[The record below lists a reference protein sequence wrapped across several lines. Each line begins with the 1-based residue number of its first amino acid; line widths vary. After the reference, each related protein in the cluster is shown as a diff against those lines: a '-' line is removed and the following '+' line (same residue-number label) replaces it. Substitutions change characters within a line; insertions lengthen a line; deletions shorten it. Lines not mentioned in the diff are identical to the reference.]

1 MASTQR
7 AGDRRVSFWRQ
18 FGRAAA
24 FRLPRSYGGAVNFV
38 ASGRQLAGAMTR
50 VWGGWLVCL
59 AVLSA
64 PLAAKDE
71 GPLMLPKGARIGVVT
86 LLHPEVTHFHSSKS
100 ITDQALKTEIVDWP
114 VDGMLV
120 DAIKDRAGQMGLTLV
135 PLPPTDELEHARE
148 DCFLNNGFNRTLPKD
163 CVLPFAHLL
172 ANQQL
177 QGVIVLAP
185 GLNNSTHAGGSA
197 RRKDLPDYL
206 RGWGFVTGIA
216 AAPDGKPTLFS
227 MTELLLV
234 VPSPEG
240 PALRAHEWGGIY
252 TLEWTNFVAPLDL
265 KSIPYQSY
273 GQLQPLFAAI
283 LSRQGA
289 RLLDQVTV
297 AP

>member
-1 MASTQR
+1 
-7 AGDRRVSFWRQ
+7 
-18 FGRAAA
+18 
-24 FRLPRSYGGAVNFV
+24 
-38 ASGRQLAGAMTR
+38 MTR

-71 GPLMLPKGARIGVVT
+71 APLMLPKGARIGVVT

-135 PLPPTDELEHARE
+135 PLPATDELEHARE
-148 DCFLNNGFNRTLPKD
+148 DCFLNNGFSRNLPKD
-163 CVLPFAHLL
+163 CVLPLAHVL
-172 ANQQL
+172 AGQQL

-185 GLNNSTHAGGSA
+185 GLNNSTHAGSA

-216 AAPDGKPTLFS
+216 GAPDGKPTLFS

-234 VPSPEG
+234 VPSPAG
-240 PALRAHEWGGIY
+240 PELRAHEWGGNY

-273 GQLQPLFAAI
+273 AQLQPLFAAI

-297 AP
+297 TP

>member
-1 MASTQR
+1 L
-7 AGDRRVSFWRQ
+7 FWRQ
-18 FGRAAA
+18 FNNVAAVG
-24 FRLPRSYGGAVNFV
+24 LSIPYGAALNFV

-59 AVLSA
+59 MVLSA

-71 GPLMLPKGARIGVVT
+71 GPLMLPKGARIGVIT

-100 ITDQALKTEIVDWP
+100 ITDQALKTEIVDWS

-148 DCFLNNGFNRTLPKD
+148 DCFLNNGFSRNLPKD
-163 CVLPFAHLL
+163 CVLPLAHVL
-172 ANQQL
+172 AGQQL

-185 GLNNSTHAGGSA
+185 GLNNSTHAGSA

-216 AAPDGKPTLFS
+216 GAPDGKPTLFS

-234 VPSPEG
+234 VPSPAG
-240 PALRAHEWGGIY
+240 PELRAHEWGGNY

-273 GQLQPLFAAI
+273 AQLQPLFAAI

-297 AP
+297 TP